1 MRVARRVGLVHVAE
15 AIDPVGRAVGKR
27 GIVLERPAL
36 LAQAGNGVGDADRA
50 VELFERTK
58 DLRAVRPRAGVGDVE
73 VIAAGL
79 RRKAGG
85 AVGGDAVAEH
95 AIDTLEIAGLA
106 GLLRQLLVTPLAVE
120 KDAHHAASPRASAAA
135 LRIAAMLAR

>member
-1 MRVARRVGLVHVAE
+1 MLIALVE
-15 AIDPVGRAVGKR
+15 L
-27 GIVLERPAL
+27 LERA
-36 LAQAGNGVGDADRA
+36 
-50 VELFERTK
+50 K

-79 RRKAGG
+79 GRKAGG

-95 AIDTLEIAGLA
+95 AVDALEIAGLA

-120 KDAHHAASPRASAAA
+120 QDAHHAASPRASAAA